1 MTYLQAN
8 WNAAANVRAVTTT
21 RLQGFSQHPFDKN
34 NLGQHVGD
42 NPEHVQA
49 NRAFLMDSLK
59 LPAKP
64 EWLEQTHST
73 DCVIVEQDNNRQ
85 ADSAITRSNQRVLAI
100 MTADCLPI
108 ILSNTQGN
116 EVAAIHAGWRGLANG
131 IIENTLAKMTSKPQ
145 DLIAWVGPAI
155 CQSCYQTGP
164 EVYDSFLTPY
174 PFVHDCFLVDDSRWR
189 ADLSAIAE
197 KILTH
202 HHVAQIT
209 QSNVCTF
216 EQKNEFYSYRRA
228 AQTGRMAT
236 LVWFI

>member
-49 NRAFLMDSLK
+49 NRASLVDSLK
-59 LPAKP
+59 LPADP

-85 ADSAITRSNQRVLAI
+85 ADAAITRSNQRVLAI

-108 ILSNTQGN
+108 ILSNTQGD

-164 EVYDSFLTPY
+164 EVYDCFLTQY
-174 PFVHDCFLVDDSRWR
+174 PFVHDCFLADDSKWR
-189 ADLSAIAE
+189 ANLSAIAE
-197 KILTH
+197 KILAH
-202 HHVAQIT
+202 HHVAQIA

>member
-49 NRAFLMDSLK
+49 NRASLVDSLK
-59 LPAKP
+59 LPADP

-85 ADSAITRSNQRVLAI
+85 ADAAITRSNQRVLAI

-108 ILSNTQGN
+108 LLSNTQGD

-164 EVYDSFLTPY
+164 EVYDCFLTQY
-174 PFVHDCFLVDDSRWR
+174 LFAHDCFLADDSKWR
-189 ADLSAIAE
+189 ANLSAIAE
-197 KILTH
+197 KILAH
-202 HHVAQIT
+202 HHVAQIA